1 MLFNFYSNSFSGIS
15 KGFAK
20 GLFITGLLIFGFGLL
35 VWIFRQVLAVIAAA
49 IFMAVGVGL
58 CLKAIRIYYIAWK
71 SGRYDGG
78 DDDNS
83 GRSPNVRIHI
93 K

>member
-1 MLFNFYSNSFSGIS
+1 MLFNFYSNSFSSVS

-20 GLFITGLLIFGFGLL
+20 GLFVTGLLVFGFGLL

-49 IFMAVGVGL
+49 IFMAVGVGC

-71 SGRYDGG
+71 SGRHH

-93 K
+93 E

>member
-15 KGFAK
+15 KNFAK
-20 GLFITGLLIFGFGLL
+20 GLFVTGLLIFGFGLL

-58 CLKAIRIYYIAWK
+58 CLKAIRIYYIEWK
-71 SGRYDGG
+71 SGRHDD

-83 GRSPNVRIHI
+83 GRSSNVRIHI

>member
-20 GLFITGLLIFGFGLL
+20 GLFVTGLLIFGFGLL

-49 IFMAVGVGL
+49 IFMVVGVVC
-58 CLKAIRIYYIAWK
+58 CLNAIRIYYISWK
-71 SGRYDGG
+71 SSRN
-78 DDDNS
+78 DNNA
-83 GRSPNVRIHI
+83 GRSDNVKIHI
-93 K
+93 E